1 MQQISSA
8 AFSDTKPHY
17 ELLLF
22 SLYWVRRETRPIKH
36 LRGYVNFWEI
46 FLSRFIS
53 RITRLC
59 ICSILG

>member
-1 MQQISSA
+1 MHEWSFE
-8 AFSDTKPHY
+8 AFCIVVVFPVLIILGAS
-17 ELLLF
+17 
-22 SLYWVRRETRPIKH
+22 ETQPIKH

-46 FLSRFIS
+46 FLSLFIS